1 MPCIAVPVRTNCCH
15 AETAYVIPDHIACV
29 AVADSAGA
37 NILVA
42 ALAALRDISSGSSTD
57 TLIHAAVAQTAAA
70 EPADDPDNA
79 AEAAAEV
86 TAAVAELFTS
96 LDKRLCQIVSS
107 NAELLSRASS
117 SNSSSGSTSSSYLK
131 PQTSLASALSSS
143 SSSSAVPDMTIQIG
157 ADVALGVAAARTSS
171 LTAAAAGVGGV
182 RFVPPAAVVLVSP
195 AMDISERACFYDEEW
210 KAKHE
215 AR

>member
-1 MPCIAVPVRTNCCH
+1 V
-15 AETAYVIPDHIACV
+15 
-29 AVADSAGA
+29 G
-37 NILVA
+37 

-70 EPADDPDNA
+70 EPAHDPDNA

-86 TAAVAELFTS
+86 TAAVAELLTS
-96 LDKRLCQIVSS
+96 LDKKLCQITSS
-107 NAELLSRASS
+107 NAESLGRADS
-117 SNSSSGSTSSSYLK
+117 SNSSSGSTNSSYLK
-131 PQTSLASALSSS
+131 PQASVASALSSS
-143 SSSSAVPDMTIQIG
+143 SSVVPDMTVQIG
-157 ADVALGVAAARTSS
+157 ADVALGGPASSSPAA
-171 LTAAAAGVGGV
+171 AAAAGGGGV
-182 RFVPPAAVVLVSP
+182 GIVAPAAVVLVSP

>member
-1 MPCIAVPVRTNCCH
+1 
-15 AETAYVIPDHIACV
+15 
-29 AVADSAGA
+29 VADSAGA
-37 NILVA
+37 NIIVG

-79 AEAAAEV
+79 AEARAEV

-96 LDKRLCQIVSS
+96 LNKRLCQIVSS
-107 NAELLSRASS
+107 NAESLSRASS
-117 SNSSSGSTSSSYLK
+117 SNSSSGSTNSSYPK

-143 SSSSAVPDMTIQIG
+143 SSSSSSAVPDMTIQIG
-157 ADVALGVAAARTSS
+157 GDVVIGSAASSS
-171 LTAAAAGVGGV
+171 LTAATAGGGGVGVG
-182 RFVPPAAVVLVSP
+182 FLPPAAVVLVSP